1 VSPQGQPDRLVDVDP
16 DSLTREELIG
26 IVRELQTALAARL
39 TPAAVS
45 RPKGDVAAVPN
56 VDYTLVFDGGSIN
69 NPGRGYGSYA
79 IAAPT
84 GQIAA
89 RTLDFGDGVTN
100 NQAEFRALIA
110 GLEDLLGRLGTDAAS
125 KTLAV
130 RGDSQLVIRGL
141 TGEWRVKHAGLQSL
155 YQQARDLLQR
165 FGSVNL
171 AWQPRARSV
180 RVLGH

>member
-1 VSPQGQPDRLVDVDP
+1 MSSQGQPDRLIDVDP

-26 IVRELQTALAARL
+26 LVHELQTALAARL
-39 TPAAVS
+39 KSASAA
-45 RPKGDVAAVPN
+45 RPKGTVAAVPN
-56 VDYTLVFDGGSIN
+56 VDFTLVFDGGSIN

-79 IAAPT
+79 IATPA
-84 GQIAA
+84 GQIAT

-110 GLEDLLGRLGTDAAS
+110 GLEDLLGRLGPDAAAT
-125 KTLAV
+125 TLAV

-165 FGSVNL
+165 FGSVDL

>member
-1 VSPQGQPDRLVDVDP
+1 MDIDP

-26 IVRELQTALAARL
+26 LVRELQTALAARL
-39 TPAAVS
+39 TPATAA
-45 RPKGDVAAVPN
+45 RPKRDVSAVPN
-56 VDYTLVFDGGSIN
+56 ADFTLIFDGGSIN

-79 IAAPT
+79 IASPA

-89 RTLDFGDGVTN
+89 RTLEFGDGVTN

-110 GLEDLLGRLGTDAAS
+110 GLDDLLNRLGPDAAS

-155 YQQARDLLQR
+155 YQRARDLLQQFR
-165 FGSVNL
+165 SVDL